1 MEGLFWEPSVHLCV
15 VYSPAFSVNNH
26 RCIYEEMRGEVTGA
40 VRLSGELQYARGFLL
55 LCVHRNLISSPL
67 VCFSWIRGSGQL
79 ASSWSVRSRPVCW
92 QAVWRWHRVLSTTQ
106 TDSWNPL
113 RKVQHVLSSDHTL
126 FQMLFPDQ
134 HKMYS
139 LQLLCSINMELDHC
153 HS

>member
-67 VCFSWIRGSGQL
+67 VCFS
-79 ASSWSVRSRPVCW
+79 
-92 QAVWRWHRVLSTTQ
+92 
-106 TDSWNPL
+106 
-113 RKVQHVLSSDHTL
+113 
-126 FQMLFPDQ
+126 
-134 HKMYS
+134 
-139 LQLLCSINMELDHC
+139 
-153 HS
+153 

>member
-26 RCIYEEMRGEVTGA
+26 RYIYEEMRGEVTGA
-40 VRLSGELQYARGFLL
+40 VRLSEGLQYARGFLL

-79 ASSWSVRSRPVCW
+79 ASSWSVHSRPVCW

-106 TDSWNPL
+106 TDSCDPL

-126 FQMLFPDQ
+126 FQMLYFQ
-134 HKMYS
+134 TSIKCIV
-139 LQLLCSINMELDHC
+139 QLLCSINTEPDHC